1 MADLSDVEQAL
12 VGCVSATLYPDG
24 VDAESTAGST
34 CRVFRGWPV
43 SAQLAADLS
52 RGTANVS
59 VFSLPGGR
67 TTTRWPVEDS
77 ALPAAPAL
85 QVSVSGNSATFSG
98 TVTVGQLAGILI
110 SNRSYVYRTRE
121 GDTLGSVLTALRD
134 LIQDDQTVANQIA
147 TILGAT
153 LTLPGLDDVVART
166 GSDSFVQSE
175 LRRQEKRVRISI
187 WSGSPEQRDAVATA
201 VDGALAGIDFLPLVD
216 GTSARLRSEGGT
228 VLDNQEEAAG
238 LYRRD
243 LVFVLEYATTV
254 IITQPS
260 MLFGYLSIDGTLI
273 VS

>member
-12 VGCVSATLYPDG
+12 VNCVSTALYPDG
-24 VDAESTAGST
+24 VDAGSTAGSM

-52 RGTANVS
+52 QGTANVS

-67 TTTRWPVEDS
+67 TTTRWPAEDN

-98 TVTVGQLAGILI
+98 TVSVGQLAGVLI
-110 SNRSYVYRTRE
+110 SDKSYVYRTQE
-121 GDTLGSVLTALRD
+121 GDTLGTVLAALRD
-134 LIQDDQTVANQIA
+134 LVRGDQTVAIF
-147 TILGAT
+147 GAT
-153 LTLPGLDDVVART
+153 LLLPSVAHVIART
-166 GSDSFVQSE
+166 GSDRSVRSE

-187 WSGSPEQRDAVATA
+187 WSGSPEQRDVVAAA
-201 VDGALAGIDFLPLVD
+201 VDGALAGIDFLPLTD
-216 GTSARLRSEGGT
+216 GTAARLRSEGGT

-243 LVFVLEYATTV
+243 LVFMVEYATTV
-254 IITQPS
+254 VITQPS
-260 MLFGYLSIDGTLI
+260 MLFGCLSVDDTVI